1 MANINLVIFFFQEKN
16 FDKTS
21 YYLEQ
26 TLIINKENILAK
38 YHLGMIDLF
47 KKKYENAEKTF
58 NQILLRDPK
67 NINVLNNLGICYLK
81 QARFEEAI
89 NTFQNCLKLN
99 NKHKFSILNIAN
111 TYFHSQKFDQ
121 AIENYQKVLTIDKD
135 HTISKIGLSK
145 CYFATNKFDKALEFY
160 ESRKKNQIIKQK
172 LINNLIKKFN
182 CKEWMGDSLKKK
194 TILILGEQGI
204 GDNIQFARYIFW
216 LKEKFD
222 CRIIFYINKKISHLF
237 DSCPC
242 EIETDVNNIGGIDF
256 FQHLLSLQYIYFQ
269 ETNSFK
275 KCIPFI
281 QDNKEN
287 ILNWKNKFKNLK
299 KPIIA
304 IQWKGNE
311 NFLDDQERSIP
322 LSFFE
327 KLIKNKD
334 YSFISLQ
341 KDNNSTEIKSNE
353 FQKYITDF
361 SEQIDLGNKS
371 FEDTIAIFR
380 NIDLLISVD
389 TSMTHLASTMGVD
402 TFLLLNSNPDWR
414 WHIQLREKSFYD
426 DLKIIMTDK
435 MNYWDNISDSILK
448 ELKKI

>member
-1 MANINLVIFFFQEKN
+1 
-16 FDKTS
+16 
-21 YYLEQ
+21 
-26 TLIINKENILAK
+26 
-38 YHLGMIDLF
+38 MIV
-47 KKKYENAEKTF
+47 A
-58 NQILLRDPK
+58 
-67 NINVLNNLGICYLK
+67 
-81 QARFEEAI
+81 
-89 NTFQNCLKLN
+89 
-99 NKHKFSILNIAN
+99 H
-111 TYFHSQKFDQ
+111 
-121 AIENYQKVLTIDKD
+121 
-135 HTISKIGLSK
+135 
-145 CYFATNKFDKALEFY
+145 
-160 ESRKKNQIIKQK
+160 
-172 LINNLIKKFN
+172 
-182 CKEWMGDSLKKK
+182 
-194 TILILGEQGI
+194 
-204 GDNIQFARYIFW
+204 
-216 LKEKFD
+216 
-222 CRIIFYINKKISHLF
+222 
-237 DSCPC
+237 

-414 WHIQLREKSFYD
+414 WHIQIKDNCFYNK
-426 DLKIIMTDK
+426 LKIIRAPKT
-435 MNYWDNISDSILK
+435 NYWNNISLSILE
-448 ELKKI
+448 ELNTKFKKF

>member
-1 MANINLVIFFFQEKN
+1 MGC
-16 FDKTS
+16 S
-21 YYLEQ
+21 LE
-26 TLIINKENILAK
+26 
-38 YHLGMIDLF
+38 
-47 KKKYENAEKTF
+47 
-58 NQILLRDPK
+58 
-67 NINVLNNLGICYLK
+67 
-81 QARFEEAI
+81 
-89 NTFQNCLKLN
+89 
-99 NKHKFSILNIAN
+99 
-111 TYFHSQKFDQ
+111 
-121 AIENYQKVLTIDKD
+121 
-135 HTISKIGLSK
+135 
-145 CYFATNKFDKALEFY
+145 
-160 ESRKKNQIIKQK
+160 
-172 LINNLIKKFN
+172 
-182 CKEWMGDSLKKK
+182 KK
-194 TILILGEQGI
+194 TILILSEQGI

-242 EIETDVNNIGGIDF
+242 EIETDINNISRIDF

-281 QDNKEN
+281 QNNKEN
-287 ILNWKNKFKNLK
+287 VLNWKNRFKNFK

-311 NFLDDQERSIP
+311 NFLDNQERSIP
-322 LSFFE
+322 LRFLE
-327 KLIKNKD
+327 KLIKNED

-341 KDNNSTEIKSNE
+341 KDDNSTEISLNK

-371 FEDTIAIFR
+371 FEDTIAILK

-389 TSMTHLASTMGVD
+389 TSMTHLASTMEVD

-414 WHIQLREKSFYD
+414 WHIQIKNNCLYNK
-426 DLKIIMTDK
+426 LKIIRAPKT
-435 MNYWDNISDSILK
+435 NYWNNISLSILE
-448 ELKKI
+448 ELNTKFKKF